1 MPQTPRAQPRYTWA
15 MRSGSWVVV
24 ALVALFAP
32 ACASPGVDLDSGP
45 LVQVA
50 DAHSGT
56 GAYDVAVLAH
66 SPTPVR
72 GNHTVQLVVTA
83 AGTPADDLAL
93 TIVPWMPAMGH
104 GTSVR
109 PTVTPLGGGAYQL
122 DDVDLFMPGLWE
134 LRTTIASPEDY
145 VAPSFEVQ

>member
-1 MPQTPRAQPRYTWA
+1 
-15 MRSGSWVVV
+15 MRPSWIL
-24 ALVALFAP
+24 ALGALAAP

-50 DAHSGT
+50 EAQSTT
-56 GAYDVAVLAH
+56 GAYDVVVLAH

-72 GNHTVQLVVTA
+72 GNHTVQLVVTS
-83 AGTPADDLAL
+83 AGAPADDLAL

-104 GTSVR
+104 GTSIT
-109 PTVTPLGGGAYQL
+109 PTVTPLGDGAYQL

-134 LRTTIASPEDY
+134 LRTTIASPQDY
-145 VAPSFEVQ
+145 AAPSFAVQ

>member
-1 MPQTPRAQPRYTWA
+1 MDRGWWIATL
-15 MRSGSWVVV
+15 
-24 ALVALFAP
+24 ALAGAG
-32 ACASPGVDLDSGP
+32 CASQGVDLDTGP

-50 DAHSGT
+50 DATTRT

-72 GNHTVQLVVTA
+72 GNHTVQLVLTS
-83 AGTPADDLAL
+83 AGAPADGLAL

-104 GTSVR
+104 GTSIT

-122 DDVDLFMPGLWE
+122 DDVNLFMPGLWE

-145 VAPSFEVQ
+145 AAPAFEVQ